1 MGHQLRTGLGI
12 GIGIIAVQLVLL
24 PVAVARALLIE
35 IDLVRGHIQEGAAAG
50 KKAQALHEVD
60 GAHDIGLIGLPG
72 DPVGIP
78 HDGLGR
84 QMQDAVRLH
93 PAVEV
98 LQVLKV
104 PHIPDMGDPES
115 SGKGLFPLRKTDPK
129 VLPGLLSGSFSV
141 KHLKKRGLCGRL
153 PAVAVYLCPE
163 P

>member
-12 GIGIIAVQLVLL
+12 GIGVIAVQLVLL
-24 PVAVARALLIE
+24 PVAVAGALLIE
-35 IDLVRGHIQEGAAAG
+35 VDLVRGHIQEGAAAG
-50 KKAQALHEVD
+50 KKAQALHEID
-60 GAHDIGLIGLPG
+60 GAHDIGLVGLPG

-84 QMQDAVRLH
+84 QVQDTVRLH

-104 PHIPDMGDPES
+104 PHIPDMGDPKP
-115 SGKGLFPLRKTDPK
+115 SGKRHLPLRKTDLK
-129 VLPGLLSGSFSV
+129 VLPGLLSGAFSV
-141 KHLKKRGLCGRL
+141 KHLKKGGLCGRL
-153 PAVAVYLCPE
+153 LAVAVYLCPK